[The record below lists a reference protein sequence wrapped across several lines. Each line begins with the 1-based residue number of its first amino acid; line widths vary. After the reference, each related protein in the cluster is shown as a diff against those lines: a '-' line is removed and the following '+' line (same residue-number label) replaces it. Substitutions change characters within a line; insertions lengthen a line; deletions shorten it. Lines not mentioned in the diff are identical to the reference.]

1 MAPLM
6 EKQKERI
13 LVVCVVNDRATTKN
27 VVQTGDV
34 IGSPKESAC
43 ASLASAAAGAAQWTL
58 ASLRRR
64 RRAARL
70 ASVC

>member
-13 LVVCVVNDRATTKN
+13 LVVVCVVNDRATTKN

-34 IGSPKESAC
+34 IWSPNESAC
-43 ASLASAAAGAAQWTL
+43 ASLASAAGV
-58 ASLRRR
+58 
-64 RRAARL
+64 RRAVD
-70 ASVC
+70 ASVS

>member
-27 VVQTGDV
+27 VVPTGDV
-34 IGSPKESAC
+34 I
-43 ASLASAAAGAAQWTL
+43 
-58 ASLRRR
+58 
-64 RRAARL
+64 
-70 ASVC
+70 